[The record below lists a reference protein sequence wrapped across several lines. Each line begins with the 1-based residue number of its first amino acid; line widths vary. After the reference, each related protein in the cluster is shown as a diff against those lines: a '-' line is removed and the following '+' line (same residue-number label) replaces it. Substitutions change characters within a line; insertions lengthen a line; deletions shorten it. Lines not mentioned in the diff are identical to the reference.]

1 MRISLLLAGLELFL
15 RFRSPALQAEVL
27 LAVARSREVGGQS
40 GFDLLCQEGAGRV
53 QEARNLQAVCADHQ
67 IQCLDGV

>member
-40 GFDLLCQEGAGRV
+40 GFDLLRHEGAGNV
-53 QEARNLQAVCADHQ
+53 QEFGDVQEVRADHQ
-67 IQCLDGV
+67 IQGLDGV